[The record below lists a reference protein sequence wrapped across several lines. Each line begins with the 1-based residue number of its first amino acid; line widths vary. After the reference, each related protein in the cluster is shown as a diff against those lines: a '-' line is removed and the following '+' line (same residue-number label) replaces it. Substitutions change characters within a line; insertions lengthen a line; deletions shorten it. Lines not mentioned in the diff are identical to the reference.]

1 PLPKGEG
8 TWPKRCSK
16 VCQFIRTFYNRP
28 YNSRTSRMQEVV
40 LLFLS
45 LNIATIANG
54 KCASKPPQF
63 SGIVARAEKKLHSL
77 KRLIQT
83 KKVDMAGCG
92 TLYLDRNRGGEFSLS
107 GSTCDGSPSQLFRS
121 SLQSHFTKR
130 VHRSFRLDFSR
141 QSPEG

>member
-1 PLPKGEG
+1 MKHTFEQVSVLESMPIHSHLYRPL
-8 TWPKRCSK
+8 
-16 VCQFIRTFYNRP
+16 QFK
-28 YNSRTSRMQEVV
+28 QDAGVV

-45 LNIATIANG
+45 SNTATIADG

-63 SGIVARAEKKLHSL
+63 SGIVARAEKKLQSL
-77 KRLIQT
+77 KRLTQT

-92 TLYLDRNRGGEFSLS
+92 TLYLDRNRGGEICLS

-121 SLQSHFTKR
+121 SLQSDFTKQLR
-130 VHRSFRLDFSR
+130 RFFRLDFSR